1 MENLKILHL
10 LSNWKWTEI
19 SEPAVDLVLAQKKLG
34 AEVDF
39 VCERSPAD
47 RAERR
52 VDYNARLKKLDS
64 IHVLEM
70 PKHFRVLPTF
80 KGCANLR
87 TMLKRFRPDVIHCH
101 KSNAHLMGF
110 LSRGL
115 SKPPVIVRSCYDPEG
130 PRRDFRSRLLYK
142 FGTEGM
148 VVINA
153 KSKQMATAG
162 HGLTAEIVQVIEPG
176 IDLDRFSPQ
185 RKIPEDLQGFGL
197 KPDAFVVGVVSR
209 IRDSRRFDIP
219 LKAIHALA
227 QAHPQLQMLLVGR
240 GREGAVERVVKKPAR
255 EMDIADRIVLAGYCR
270 GDRLVAAYR
279 AMDVL
284 VYPSPGSDESCRTV
298 REAMAAGIPVIAP
311 GIGFLPELIEDH
323 VTGRL
328 MELSWQSL
336 ANILNDLMQDEVKL
350 RAMGHRSFET
360 AVLRFSPTLQAERT
374 LNFYQKLLNKH
385 QKMLQGREA

>member
-1 MENLKILHL
+1 MVNLKILHL

-19 SEPAVDLVLAQKKLG
+19 SEPAVDLALAQRKLG
-34 AEVDF
+34 AEIEF
-39 VCERSPAD
+39 VCGRGPAD
-47 RAERR
+47 RSERR
-52 VDYNARLKKLDS
+52 VDYNARLKKLAS

-70 PKHFRVLPTF
+70 PKHFRVLSAC
-80 KGCANLR
+80 KDCSNLR
-87 TMLKRFRPDVIHCH
+87 PMLKRFQPDVIHCH

-130 PRRDFRSRLLYK
+130 PPRDFRSRLLYK

-148 VVINA
+148 VVITS
-153 KSKQMATAG
+153 KSKQKAIACN
-162 HGLTAEIVQVIEPG
+162 GLTPEIVEVIEPG

-185 RKIPEDLQGFGL
+185 RKVSEDPHGFGL

-209 IRDSRRFDIP
+209 IRNSRRFDIP
-219 LKAIHALA
+219 LQAIQALA
-227 QAHPQLQMLLVGR
+227 KAHPQLQMLLVGR
-240 GREGAVERVVKKPAR
+240 GREGAVERVVEKPAR
-255 EMDIADRIVLAGYCR
+255 EMEISDRIVLAGYCR

-284 VYPSPGSDESCRTV
+284 VYTSPGSDASCRTV

-311 GIGFLPELIEDH
+311 GIGFLTELIEDH

-328 MELSWQSL
+328 MDLSWESL
-336 ANILNDLMQDEVKL
+336 ANILRELIREEVKL
-350 RAMGHRSFET
+350 RAMGHSSLKT
-360 AVLRFSPTLQAERT
+360 AILRFSPTLQAERT
-374 LNFYQKLLNKH
+374 LNFYQKLLKRKKID
-385 QKMLQGREA
+385 QS